1 MEKRDLDII
10 TNSAVN
16 WRMYQDTTVLISGA
30 TGRHGRY
37 ILETLADIDL
47 KYKLNM
53 RIIGLAR
60 SEEKARSVF
69 DNLLELP
76 NVEF

>member
-16 WRMYQDTTVLISGA
+16 WRMYQDTTVLITGA
-30 TGRHGRY
+30 TGRLGRY

-47 KYKLNM
+47 KYTK
-53 RIIGLAR
+53 RGKSKIG
-60 SEEKARSVF
+60 V
-69 DNLLELP
+69 
-76 NVEF
+76 